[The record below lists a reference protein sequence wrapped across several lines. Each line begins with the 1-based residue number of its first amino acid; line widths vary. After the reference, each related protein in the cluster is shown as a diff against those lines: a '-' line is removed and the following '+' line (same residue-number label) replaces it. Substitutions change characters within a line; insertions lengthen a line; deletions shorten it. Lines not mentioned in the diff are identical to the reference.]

1 MATGTGTKENPY
13 IVTNVSEFREACAQ
27 RNAYIRLANDI
38 DCDEYPEWNALN
50 CTCAEVDFDGK
61 SLKKMYIQQGQI
73 GLRSGYEGHINTI
86 TLFKNGKIL
95 DMYEKNAKAFLQ
107 GGRYVNMSLSIYEAT
122 SQRIIEGSFMEL
134 CNTSIYAH
142 RLSYPRNSWFKQYSG
157 HDRLKNSRFYIEGR
171 IDAGQVASPY
181 GYSSSADD
189 EYIQGCLFEGRL
201 NCSKA
206 EDNFVFLG
214 GAITDTIW
222 AVDTTTVPNDRGA
235 ALADEA
241 DATNIY
247 QNDICASTFDAKKA
261 LQGNTE
267 EIRDPEYNNSI
278 GFTVVV
284 K

>member
-1 MATGTGTKENPY
+1 MAKGAGTQENPY
-13 IVTNVSEFREACAQ
+13 IVTNVAEFREACTQ
-27 RNAYIRLANDI
+27 LNAYVKLANNI
-38 DCDEYPEWNALN
+38 DCDEYPEWDTLN
-50 CTCAEVDFDGK
+50 CSCAEVDFDGK
-61 SLKKMYIQQGQI
+61 SLKKMYIQQDQV
-73 GLRSGYEGHINTI
+73 GLSSGYEGYINTI

-122 SQRIIEGSFMEL
+122 SQHIIEGSFMEL

-157 HDRLKNSRFYIEGR
+157 HDLLKNSHFYIEGR
-171 IDAGQVASPY
+171 MDAGQVASPY

-189 EYIQGCLFEGRL
+189 KYIQGCSFEGRL

-206 EDNFVFLG
+206 EGGFVFLG
-214 GAITDTIW
+214 GAITDTVW
-222 AVDTTTVPNDRGA
+222 AVDTTTVPDTIGA
-235 ALADEA
+235 ALADAA

-247 QNDICASTFDAKKA
+247 QNDICASTFDAKNA
-261 LQGNTE
+261 LQGNAE
-267 EIRDPEYNNSI
+267 EIRDPGYNNSI

>member
-1 MATGTGTKENPY
+1 MATGTGTQGNPY
-13 IVTNVSEFREACAQ
+13 IVTNVAEFREACTQ
-27 RNAYIRLANDI
+27 LNAYVKLANNI
-38 DCDEYPEWNALN
+38 DCDEYPEWNTLN

-61 SLKKMYIQQGQI
+61 SLKKMYIQQNQI
-73 GLRSGYEGHINTI
+73 GLSSGYEGHISTI

-134 CNTSIYAH
+134 CNTSIYAQ
-142 RLSYPRNSWFKQYSG
+142 RLSYPNASWFKQYSYS
-157 HDRLKNSRFYIEGR
+157 DLLKNSRFYIEGR
-171 IDAGQVASPY
+171 MNAGQIASTY
-181 GYSSSADD
+181 NANVSNK
-189 EYIQGCLFEGRL
+189 YIQGCLFEGSL

-206 EDNFVFLG
+206 EGSFIFLD
-214 GAITDTIW
+214 GAITDTVW
-222 AVDTTTVPNDRGA
+222 AVDTTTVPNDREA
-235 ALADEA
+235 ALADAA
-241 DATNIY
+241 DTTNIY
-247 QNDICASTFDAKKA
+247 QNDICASTFDAKNA

-267 EIRDPEYNNSI
+267 EIRDPGYNNSI